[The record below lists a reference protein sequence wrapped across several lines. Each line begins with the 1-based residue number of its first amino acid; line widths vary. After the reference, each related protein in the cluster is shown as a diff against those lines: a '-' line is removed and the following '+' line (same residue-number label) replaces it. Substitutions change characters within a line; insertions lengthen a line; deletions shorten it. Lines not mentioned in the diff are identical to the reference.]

1 MYTGSVAIGAK
12 NWYAWIAT
20 TTSEIAS
27 GLGGQLSL
35 PSGSGMLFSLPTR
48 QRVTVTTVPM
58 LFNLDIAFIKD
69 GVVSQIEQDVAPGR
83 SIPSDETVDS
93 FFEVN
98 AGDLDGIIVGDA
110 VSTEVY
116 SIAQQTDT
124 TSIMMT
130 QMMTVIIVVVMMSVV
145 MGMFKTEEVY
155 GCSQQVID
163 GSVIH
168 FQTEIDEAFRQ
179 AISLANR

>member
-12 NWYAWIAT
+12 NWYAWVAT

-116 SIAQQTDT
+116 SIAQQADMTP
-124 TSIMMT
+124 MMT

-179 AISLANR
+179 AIGRANKV